1 MNLKKLQINLQV
13 GQSILV
19 GPKNEPAT
27 ITKIEQHGARGDI
40 TINTTKGTRKV
51 LTFRLLPESQTG
63 NVADRYR

>member
-19 GPKNEPAT
+19 GPKNETAT
-27 ITKIEQHGARGDI
+27 ITKIEQHGASGDI

-51 LTFRLLPESQTG
+51 LTFKLLPGTQTD

>member
-27 ITKIEQHGARGDI
+27 ITKIEQHGASGDI

-51 LTFRLLPESQTG
+51 LTFRLLPEHQTD
-63 NVADRYR
+63 NAADRFR